1 MSGHTYYSRGY
12 ESREQHQ
19 EFTSVGVDEEK
30 QAYEE
35 NLSKFKGWSWDLW
48 TYFINVVDGMATLR
62 SLRRDLFRFKE
73 CCELKLIWL
82 FFT

>member
-12 ESREQHQ
+12 ESREQQ
-19 EFTSVGVDEEK
+19 EYTTTTLDGGEK

-48 TYFINVVDGMATLR
+48 TYFINVVDGTVYMWAAT
-62 SLRRDLFRFKE
+62 
-73 CCELKLIWL
+73 
-82 FFT
+82 